1 MFKMRSLSSQSLLV
15 QLCLVNI
22 FAIGRVA
29 AALAFTNPSLS
40 GLTAGEPFTLTW
52 SGASGTTTLTLQ
64 NGNPLQTVDTIACKF
79 ADVSNTST
87 KNLPCKPSWN
97 HHRIS
102 ELESLRDN
110 ATRPIRP
117 ST

>member
-1 MFKMRSLSSQSLLV
+1 MFKMRSLSSHSLLV

-64 NGNPLQTVDTIACKF
+64 NGNPLQTVDTIACKL
-79 ADVSNTST
+79 ADDNNTS
-87 KNLPCKPSWN
+87 
-97 HHRIS
+97 
-102 ELESLRDN
+102 
-110 ATRPIRP
+110 
-117 ST
+117 